1 MAEALRAID
10 YRGNPASV
18 CGPAAFDAY
27 LHMRRKLQALRNGC
41 NARQQSRD
49 HREGNHPMTAG
60 TIARLT
66 DAAALR
72 LKDLN
77 YAMTLTY
84 GSLLDLK
91 ADIRALLSEREALL
105 ASHAALVEAAT
116 MTERLTGTT
125 PEARAAIEAARTAVQ
140 AARGLA

>member
-1 MAEALRAID
+1 M
-10 YRGNPASV
+10 

-49 HREGNHPMTAG
+49 HREGNHPMTA
-60 TIARLT
+60 RLT
-66 DAAALR
+66 DAAAQR
-72 LKDLN
+72 LKDFIATDPM
-77 YAMTLTY
+77 AMTY
-84 GSLLDLK
+84 GSWLDLK
-91 ADIRALLSEREALL
+91 ADLRTLLSEREVLL

-125 PEARAAIEAARTAVQ
+125 PEARAAIEAARTAAR
-140 AARGLA
+140 AARGPA